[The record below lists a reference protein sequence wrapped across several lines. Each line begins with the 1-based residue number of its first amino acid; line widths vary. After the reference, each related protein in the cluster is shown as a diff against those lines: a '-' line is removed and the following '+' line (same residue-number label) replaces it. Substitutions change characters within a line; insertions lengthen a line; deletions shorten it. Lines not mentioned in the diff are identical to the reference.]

1 MLSVALC
8 TYNGEKYIEKQ
19 LQSILNQTLPV
30 DEIMVCDDGSID
42 DTIPI
47 LTALKKKHSD
57 LINIVVNKT
66 QKGARENFLSAIK
79 LCHGDIIFLCDQDD
93 IWLPHKVE
101 TICDYFH
108 EHPSIETVFTDA
120 YIINEEGATIET
132 DVTLWYYFFDSTSR
146 KRCDKGMMV
155 EEFCTGSH
163 ATGATM
169 AFRKRLVER
178 FSPLHNRLWHDEM
191 ISMTSVASHSL
202 GYIEE
207 SLIKYRIHYGQQI
220 GVPNS
225 EESIVTKD
233 YRQPLLP
240 YKKFSAFLN
249 NKEDVKRVRFLH
261 TRCNSKHQ
269 LLGCIVMPVF
279 LGSYIKYYGKNGLSF
294 LSYDMCTSF
303 KHSLFRIS
311 RKIHK
316 CFPSS
321 YVTESQR

>member
-8 TYNGEKYIEKQ
+8 TYNGERYIEEQ
-19 LQSILNQTLPV
+19 LQSILDQTLPV
-30 DEIMVCDDGSID
+30 DEILVCDDGSID

-47 LTALKKKHSD
+47 LTALKEKYSD

-79 LCHGDIIFLCDQDD
+79 LCHGDFIFLCDQDD
-93 IWLPHKVE
+93 LWLPHKVE
-101 TICDYFH
+101 TICNYFCK
-108 EHPSIETVFTDA
+108 HPSIETVFTNA
-120 YIINEEGATIET
+120 YLINEEGATIGT
-132 DVTLWYYFFDSTSR
+132 GVTLWDYFFDRTSR

-169 AFRKRLVER
+169 AFRKRLIER
-178 FSPLHNRLWHDEM
+178 FSPLHNDIWHDEM
-191 ISMTSVASHSL
+191 IAMTSVAFHSL

-207 SLIKYRIHYGQQI
+207 PLIKYRIHYGQQI

-225 EESIVTKD
+225 NENIITKD

-240 YKKFSAFLN
+240 HKKFSAFLN
-249 NKEDVKRVRFLH
+249 NKEDIKRIKFLY
-261 TRCNSKHQ
+261 TRCHSKHQ
-269 LLGCIVMPVF
+269 LSGCIAM
-279 LGSYIKYYGKNGLSF
+279 LIHLASYIKYYGGYGLSF
-294 LSYDMCTSF
+294 LLYDISASF
-303 KHSLFRIS
+303 KYSLFRIS

-321 YVTESQR
+321 SATEIQR